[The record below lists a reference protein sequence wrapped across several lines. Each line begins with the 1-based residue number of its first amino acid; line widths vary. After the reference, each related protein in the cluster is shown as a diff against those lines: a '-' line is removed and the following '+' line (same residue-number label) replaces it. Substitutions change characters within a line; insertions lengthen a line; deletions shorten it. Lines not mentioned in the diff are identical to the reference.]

1 MSDSNWIYEWKTEA
15 SRFYLN
21 LATTLSFILY
31 FLNVYSRQESWAFVS
46 TQGNLFTMKQY
57 KLKTLFSAV
66 VLAALTM
73 IGNVHAQA
81 GKVTASDPKFD
92 TLPSPEVGGNTGR
105 KKWKPKDW
113 LEAEVKL
120 NIEMPSSYTQKFI
133 DSVTV
138 KWYVAVENPNGKGYV
153 LIEKEVEHVNVPVG
167 EDIYSSVYLSPA
179 AIMRLSGSDRASKN
193 VVSHVGGEVLVN
205 GASLQSNKDRYFT
218 SKGKIGWWTSGSLSR
233 YDRIPLL
240 NKNET
245 PFKLLWWDRYAEI
258 KPERR

>member
-1 MSDSNWIYEWKTEA
+1 MPAKLSIYGT
-15 SRFYLN
+15 S
-21 LATTLSFILY
+21 LSLILC
-31 FLNVYSRQESWAFVS
+31 FLNVYSRQRMRSFVS
-46 TQGNLFTMKQY
+46 KQGNLFTMKQY

-66 VLAALTM
+66 ALAALTM
-73 IGNVHAQA
+73 VSNVHAQA
-81 GKVTASDPKFD
+81 GKVEASDPKFD
-92 TLPSPEVGGNTGR
+92 NLDSPEVGGNTGR
-105 KKWKPKDW
+105 KSWKPKEW

-120 NIEMPSSYTQKFI
+120 KIEMPSNYKQNFI

-138 KWYVAVENPNGKGYV
+138 KWFVAVENPSGSGYV
-153 LIEKEVEHVNVPVG
+153 LLEKEVEHVNVPVG
-167 EDIYSSVYLSPA
+167 EEVYSSVYLSPA
-179 AIMRLSGSDRASKN
+179 AIKRLSGSERASKS

-205 GASLQSNKDRYFT
+205 GTSLQSNKERYFT

-245 PFKLLWWDRYAEI
+245 PFKFLWWDRYAEI